1 MARLTLLMAVLG
13 ASLTGCSG
21 GGSSGGDPPGAPP
34 PPPPATFSVSG
45 NVAGM
50 TGSLTLEN
58 NGRNDL
64 TVNAN
69 GPFAFGGLAA
79 GTSFAITVATQPA
92 NQTCT
97 VANGTGTV
105 GSSNITNVSVTC
117 STIKTSTAG
126 SLDTT
131 FGSSGKATTAFGGK
145 NTAMAVQADGKIV
158 MAGGSILDFLLA
170 RYNAD
175 GTLDAS
181 FGTGGL
187 FTTDVGGFTQEEA
200 RAVAVQ
206 GDGKILVAGNVRVS
220 EVRGGTLFDEFT
232 FALVRYNTD
241 GSLDTTFGGT
251 GKVKSTVV
259 GRAFA
264 IAVRSDGKILLAG
277 DDTLSA
283 AEDNFRL
290 ARFNADGSLDTTFGS
305 AGSVVTDVTAGIDG
319 AKNIVLMAD
328 DRIVLSGALSKGTGT
343 GIERYTPDGR
353 PDGSFGTSGS
363 VEIAGAFDGE
373 GLAMQSD
380 GKLLLVGSK
389 QVGVGN
395 ANVTQF
401 ELRRLNADGSVD
413 DKFGSG
419 GTVDTV
425 FGTLDSAQSVAV
437 QRDGKILVGG
447 SADGFQFGL
456 ARYND
461 AGTLDAGFAA
471 SGKLKV
477 AFFGLD
483 ASAESVAVL
492 PDDKILLGGFANDGS
507 RPGYA
512 LARINP

>member
-1 MARLTLLMAVLG
+1 
-13 ASLTGCSG
+13 
-21 GGSSGGDPPGAPP
+21 
-34 PPPPATFSVSG
+34 
-45 NVAGM
+45 
-50 TGSLTLEN
+50 
-58 NGRNDL
+58 
-64 TVNAN
+64 
-69 GPFAFGGLAA
+69 
-79 GTSFAITVATQPA
+79 
-92 NQTCT
+92 
-97 VANGTGTV
+97 
-105 GSSNITNVSVTC
+105 
-117 STIKTSTAG
+117 
-126 SLDTT
+126 
-131 FGSSGKATTAFGGK
+131 
-145 NTAMAVQADGKIV
+145 
-158 MAGGSILDFLLA
+158 
-170 RYNAD
+170 
-175 GTLDAS
+175 
-181 FGTGGL
+181 
-187 FTTDVGGFTQEEA
+187 
-200 RAVAVQ
+200 
-206 GDGKILVAGNVRVS
+206 
-220 EVRGGTLFDEFT
+220 
-232 FALVRYNTD
+232 
-241 GSLDTTFGGT
+241 
-251 GKVKSTVV
+251 
-259 GRAFA
+259 
-264 IAVRSDGKILLAG
+264 
-277 DDTLSA
+277 
-283 AEDNFRL
+283 
-290 ARFNADGSLDTTFGS
+290 
-305 AGSVVTDVTAGIDG
+305 VTDVTAGIDG

-380 GKLLLVGSK
+380 GKLLLAGSK

-419 GTVDTV
+419 GTVDTA

-437 QRDGKILVGG
+437 QRDGKILVAG

-456 ARYND
+456 ARYD
-461 AGTLDAGFAA
+461 DDGTLDAGFAA